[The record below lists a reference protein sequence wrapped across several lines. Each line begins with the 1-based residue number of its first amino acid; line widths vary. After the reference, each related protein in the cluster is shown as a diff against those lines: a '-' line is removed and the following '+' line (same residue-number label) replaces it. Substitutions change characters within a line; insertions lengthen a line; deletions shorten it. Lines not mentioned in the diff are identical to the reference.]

1 MRDKH
6 SMMAKQEKERDE
18 RPPSGVVSERLL
30 KERIIVLSGE
40 VNKPLAARIVSQLLY
55 LDVESKDPIHV
66 YIDTPGGD
74 VNAGFAIFD
83 MMRLVNSPV
92 YTIGMGL
99 VASAGALILL
109 AAGRER
115 RLGLENSHYMLHQPL
130 SGMSGVASDIEIH
143 AREIERLR
151 HRINAIISQECG
163 KAVKQVE
170 KDTDRDFWLNAEESL
185 KYGLISRVVSKRSD
199 IAPRA

>member
-1 MRDKH
+1 
-6 SMMAKQEKERDE
+6 MMAKQEKERDE

-199 IAPRA
+199 IK

>member
-1 MRDKH
+1 
-6 SMMAKQEKERDE
+6 MMAKQEKERDE

-199 IAPRA
+199 IKPRA